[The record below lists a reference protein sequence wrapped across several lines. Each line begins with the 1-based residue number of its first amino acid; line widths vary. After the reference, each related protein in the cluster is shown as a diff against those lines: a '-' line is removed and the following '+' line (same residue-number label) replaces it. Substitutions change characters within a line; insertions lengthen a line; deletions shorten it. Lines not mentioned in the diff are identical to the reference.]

1 MKTIISYFVYRPLI
15 SNLLIVFLL
24 LAGSLSL
31 LFIKRESFPNVNLY
45 QVKISTI
52 FPGASPGDVEQK
64 ITIPIE
70 EKLRE
75 VAGFDSIRSIS
86 RNSESD
92 INIKIDIDNKNPDKV
107 VDDIRR
113 AVDKVNDLP
122 PQVRDKPLVIEQKS
136 SDFPILEIS
145 VYGGANEIELQT
157 NAKYIQDE
165 LRKVEGVGRVDAFAK
180 RKKEW
185 QVLVNP
191 TLKQKYSLGFSDIIS
206 AIAEKNVSIP
216 GGSINAEYTK
226 DIRVTGEFQEISEL
240 GKLPIR
246 ANESGNQIFIS
257 QIAKLKDTYEKE
269 RTIARTN
276 GYDAVNLLIIK
287 KEQADI
293 IRTIEKLNIKLESL
307 QRQVPETIKILE
319 LNNEGKKTTNRLNV
333 VISNSMQGLLLIF
346 IVLFIFFSLRD
357 SILTSL
363 SLPLSL
369 LGSLLFMPI
378 LDISFNLISML
389 GIIIS
394 LGMLVDNSIVIS
406 ENIYSYRMKGMSP
419 KDAAIQG
426 TSELVVPIVGS
437 YLTTVAAFIPMLSM
451 SGIMG
456 KFVIQIPLMVI
467 ITLTMSLF
475 ESFFLLPV
483 RIAKYGKIKSESRD
497 TVFQKLRGKLD
508 NFFETMIL
516 KFESLTRILVRRKYL
531 SLAVI
536 AIVFNSSLV
545 TLTLMKF
552 NLFPKEGIEQVMI
565 KAEFP
570 PHFTARET
578 LARLQY
584 LEPIL
589 DRIPKNEIIGYTVK
603 VGIQQTDSSDPLT
616 RVGEHL
622 GMVHLYFIPENE
634 RKRVTSQILGELEEE
649 IKKIPNAENV
659 FIEELINGPPI
670 GAAVTLAVEGKD
682 YKKLKEIS
690 TEIESYLASIQ
701 GVKNIADDYKKGRE
715 EIVLSLDSTKSA
727 TTGISV
733 ATTANFV
740 RSAFEGNE
748 ASRFRIGK
756 EEVRIKVQNDAQ
768 YRTSQ
773 DDIKKVSIIN
783 RYGLL
788 TPISSFVNI
797 RTEQGIEAL
806 LHFDYEKAITIT
818 ADVDEKIVTSG
829 MVNSSLMKQFADLEK
844 KYPGYSM
851 KFRGEQESTN
861 KSMASLASAGL
872 IAFFGIFAI
881 LALIFNNT
889 VKPIFI
895 IMSIPLGLVGV
906 IFGFLISNKS
916 LSFLAMIGIIGLAGV
931 IVNTSIVLVDC
942 IDELQKKGMDKYE
955 SLVKAASSRFRPI
968 ILTTITTMAGL
979 IPTAYGI
986 GGTDAMLV
994 PMTLALAWG
1003 LGFGTIGALF
1013 FIPTIFSIGYDFK
1026 AFLQRKFRMHYQKN

>member
-70 EKLRE
+70 ERLRE

-136 SDFPILEIS
+136 SDFPVLEIS
-145 VYGGANEIELQT
+145 VYGGANETELQT
-157 NAKYIQDE
+157 NAKFIQDE

-191 TLKQKYSLGFSDIIS
+191 SLKQKYSLGFSDIIS
-206 AIAEKNVSIP
+206 AIADKNVSIP

-240 GKLPIR
+240 DKLPIR

-257 QIAKLKDTYEKE
+257 QIARLKDTYEKE

-287 KEQADI
+287 KEQSDI
-293 IRTIEKLNIKLESL
+293 IRTVEKLKTKMESL
-307 QRQVPETIKILE
+307 QKQVPESIHILE
-319 LNNEGKKTTNRLNV
+319 LNNEGNKTTNRLNV
-333 VISNSMQGLLLIF
+333 VISNSIQGLALIF

-389 GIIIS
+389 GIIIA

-406 ENIYSYRMKGMSP
+406 ENIYSYRMKGMDP
-419 KDAAIQG
+419 EEAAIQG

-456 KFVIQIPLMVI
+456 KFVVQIPLMVI

-483 RIAKYGKIKSESRD
+483 RIARFGDIKSETTGTFFS
-497 TVFQKLRGKLD
+497 KLRGKLD
-508 NFFETMIL
+508 SFFESVIL

-578 LARLQY
+578 LTRLQY

-589 DRIPKNEIIGYTVK
+589 DRIPKKEIIGYTIK

-634 RKRVTSQILGELEEE
+634 RKRTTFQIMGELEAE

-682 YKKLKEIS
+682 YKKLKEIAA
-690 TEIESYLASIQ
+690 EIEAHLSSIQ

-715 EIVLSLDSTKSA
+715 EIILSLDSTKSA

-756 EEVRIKVQNDAQ
+756 DEVRIKVQNDAQ

-773 DDIKKVSIIN
+773 DDIKKVNIIN
-783 RYGLL
+783 RNGLL

-797 RTEQGIEAL
+797 RSEQGIEAL

-818 ADVDEKIVTSG
+818 ADVDEKVVTSG
-829 MVNSSLMKQFADLEK
+829 MVNGSLMKQFADIEK

-861 KSMASLASAGL
+861 KSMASLASAGI

-889 VKPIFI
+889 IKPVVILF
-895 IMSIPLGLVGV
+895 SIPLGLIGV

-955 SLVKAASSRFRPI
+955 SLAKAASSRFRPI

-1013 FIPTIFSIGYDFK
+1013 FIPTVFSIGYD
-1026 AFLQRKFRMHYQKN
+1026 LQDFMKRKFN

>member
-70 EKLRE
+70 ERLRE

-136 SDFPILEIS
+136 SDFPVLEIS
-145 VYGGANEIELQT
+145 VYGGANETELQT

-165 LRKVEGVGRVDAFAK
+165 LRKVEGVGRVDAFGK

-191 TLKQKYSLGFSDIIS
+191 LLKQKYSLGFSDIIS
-206 AIAEKNVSIP
+206 AIADKNVSIP

-226 DIRVTGEFQEISEL
+226 DIRVTGEFQEIGEL
-240 GKLPIR
+240 DKLPIR

-257 QIAKLKDTYEKE
+257 QIARLKDTYEKE

-287 KEQADI
+287 KEQSDI
-293 IRTIEKLNIKLESL
+293 IRTVEKLKTKMESL
-307 QRQVPETIKILE
+307 KKQVPESIHILE
-319 LNNEGKKTTNRLNV
+319 LNNEGNKTTDRLNV
-333 VISNSMQGLLLIF
+333 VISNSIQGLALIF

-389 GIIIS
+389 GIIIA

-406 ENIYSYRMKGMSP
+406 ENIYSYRMKGMAP
-419 KDAAIQG
+419 EEAAIQG

-456 KFVIQIPLMVI
+456 KFVVQIPLMVI

-483 RIAKYGKIKSESRD
+483 RIARFGDIKSETTGTFFS
-497 TVFQKLRGKLD
+497 KLRGKLD
-508 NFFETMIL
+508 SFFESVIL

-536 AIVFNSSLV
+536 ALVFNSSLV

-578 LARLQY
+578 LTRLQY

-589 DRIPKNEIIGYTVK
+589 DRIPKKEIIGYTIK

-634 RKRVTSQILGELEEE
+634 RKRTTFQIMGELEAE

-682 YKKLKEIS
+682 YKKLKEIAA
-690 TEIESYLASIQ
+690 EIEAHLSSIQ

-715 EIVLSLDSTKSA
+715 EIILSLDSTKSA

-756 EEVRIKVQNDAQ
+756 DEVRIKVQNDAQ

-773 DDIKKVSIIN
+773 DDIKKVNIIN
-783 RYGLL
+783 RNGLL

-797 RTEQGIEAL
+797 RSEQGIEAL

-818 ADVDEKIVTSG
+818 ADVDEKVVTSG
-829 MVNSSLMKQFADLEK
+829 MVNGSLMKQFADIEK

-861 KSMASLASAGL
+861 KSMASLASAGI

-889 VKPIFI
+889 IKPVVILF
-895 IMSIPLGLVGV
+895 SIPLGLIGV

-955 SLVKAASSRFRPI
+955 SLAKAASSRFRPI

-1013 FIPTIFSIGYDFK
+1013 FIPTVFSIGYDIQDFMK
-1026 AFLQRKFRMHYQKN
+1026 RKFN

>member
-70 EKLRE
+70 ERLRE

-136 SDFPILEIS
+136 SDFPVLEIS
-145 VYGGANEIELQT
+145 VYGGANETELQT

-165 LRKVEGVGRVDAFAK
+165 LRKVEGVGRVEAFAK

-191 TLKQKYSLGFSDIIS
+191 SLKQKYSLGFSDIIS
-206 AIAEKNVSIP
+206 AIADKNVSIP

-226 DIRVTGEFQEISEL
+226 DIRVTGEFQEIEEL

-257 QIAKLKDTYEKE
+257 QIARLKDTYEKE

-287 KEQADI
+287 KEQSDI
-293 IRTIEKLNIKLESL
+293 IRTVEKLKTKMESL
-307 QRQVPETIKILE
+307 KKQVPESIHILE
-319 LNNEGKKTTNRLNV
+319 LNNEGNKTTDRLNV
-333 VISNSMQGLLLIF
+333 VISNSIQGLALIF

-389 GIIIS
+389 GIIIA

-406 ENIYSYRMKGMSP
+406 ENIYSYRMKGMDP
-419 KDAAIQG
+419 EEAAIQG

-456 KFVIQIPLMVI
+456 KFVVQIPLMVI

-483 RIAKYGKIKSESRD
+483 RIARFGDIKSETTGTFFS
-497 TVFQKLRGKLD
+497 KLRGKLD
-508 NFFETMIL
+508 SFFESVIL

-578 LARLQY
+578 LTRLQY

-589 DRIPKNEIIGYTVK
+589 DRIPKKEIIGYTIK

-634 RKRVTSQILGELEEE
+634 RKRTTFQIMGELEAE

-682 YKKLKEIS
+682 YKKLKEIAA
-690 TEIESYLASIQ
+690 EIEAHLSSIQ

-715 EIVLSLDSTKSA
+715 EIILSLDSTKSA

-756 EEVRIKVQNDAQ
+756 DEVRIKVQNDAQ

-773 DDIKKVSIIN
+773 DDIKKVNIIN
-783 RYGLL
+783 RNGLL

-797 RTEQGIEAL
+797 RSEQGIEAL

-818 ADVDEKIVTSG
+818 ADVDEKVVTSG
-829 MVNSSLMKQFADLEK
+829 MVNGSLMKQFADIEK

-861 KSMASLASAGL
+861 KSMASLASAGI

-889 VKPIFI
+889 IKPVVILF
-895 IMSIPLGLVGV
+895 SIPLGLIGV

-955 SLVKAASSRFRPI
+955 SLAKAASSRFRPI

-1013 FIPTIFSIGYDFK
+1013 FIPTVFSIGYDMQDFMK
-1026 AFLQRKFRMHYQKN
+1026 KKFGR

>member
-1 MKTIISYFVYRPLI
+1 QI
-15 SNLLIVFLL
+15 
-24 LAGSLSL
+24 
-31 LFIKRESFPNVNLY
+31 RE
-45 QVKISTI
+45 
-52 FPGASPGDVEQK
+52 
-64 ITIPIE
+64 
-70 EKLRE
+70 
-75 VAGFDSIRSIS
+75 
-86 RNSESD
+86 
-92 INIKIDIDNKNPDKV
+92 
-107 VDDIRR
+107 
-113 AVDKVNDLP
+113 
-122 PQVRDKPLVIEQKS
+122 KPLVIEQKS
-136 SDFPILEIS
+136 SDFPVLEIS
-145 VYGGANEIELQT
+145 VYGGKDEIELQA
-157 NAKYIQDE
+157 NAKFIQDE

-191 TLKQKYSLGFSDIIS
+191 SSKQKYNVGFYDVIL
-206 AIAEKNVSIP
+206 AIAERNVSIP
-216 GGSINAEYTK
+216 GGSINAETTK
-226 DIRVTGEFQEISEL
+226 DIRVTGEFQEIGEL
-240 GKLPIR
+240 GKIPVR
-246 ANESGNQIFIS
+246 ANESGNQVFIS
-257 QIAKLKDTYEKE
+257 QIARLKDTYEKE

-276 GYDAVNLLIIK
+276 GHNAVNLLIIK

-293 IRTIEKLNIKLESL
+293 IRTIEKLNIKLQSIEK
-307 QRQVPETIKILE
+307 QIPETIHILE
-319 LNNEGKKTTNRLNV
+319 LNNEGKKTINRLNV
-333 VISNSMQGLLLIF
+333 VISNSVQGLILIF
-346 IVLFIFFSLRD
+346 IVLFVFFSLRD

-406 ENIYSYRMKGMSP
+406 ENIYNYRMKGMAP
-419 KDAAIQG
+419 KDAAIVG

-437 YLTTVAAFIPMLSM
+437 YLTTIAAFIPMLSM

-456 KFVIQIPLMVI
+456 KFVVQIPLMVI

-483 RIAKYGKIKSESRD
+483 RIAKYGKIKTEVRES
-497 TVFQKLRGKLD
+497 FFEKLRGKLD
-508 NFFETMIL
+508 LFFETMIL
-516 KFESLTRILVRRKYL
+516 KFESLTEKLVRRKYISL
-531 SLAVI
+531 SII
-536 AIVFNSSLV
+536 ASIFLSALV
-545 TLTLMKF
+545 TISLMKF
-552 NLFPKEGIEQVMI
+552 NLFPKEGIEQVII

-570 PHFTARET
+570 PYFTARET
-578 LARLQY
+578 LEKLQY

-589 DRIPKNEIIGYTVK
+589 DRIPKTEIIGYTVK
-603 VGIQQTDSSDPLT
+603 VGIQQTDSGDPLT

-634 RKRVTSQILGELEEE
+634 RKRTTSEIIGELEAE

-670 GAAVTLAVEGKD
+670 GAAVTVAVEGKD

-690 TEIESYLASIQ
+690 NEIKDFLQSMN

-715 EIVLSLDSTKSA
+715 EIVLTLDSERA
-727 TTGISV
+727 ARAGISV

-748 ASRFRIGK
+748 ASRFRLGK
-756 EEVRIKVQNDAQ
+756 DEVRIKVQNDAQ

-773 DDIKKVSIIN
+773 EDIKRVNIIN
-783 RYGLL
+783 RYGLF
-788 TPISSFVNI
+788 TPLASFVNI
-797 RTEQGIEAL
+797 KNEQGIEAL

-818 ADVDEKIVTSG
+818 ADVDEKIITSG
-829 MVNSSLMKQFADLEK
+829 MVNGSLAKQFGDLEK

-861 KSMASLASAGL
+861 KSMASLASAGI

-881 LALIFNNT
+881 LAIIFNNT
-889 VKPIFI
+889 VKPFFI

-942 IDELQKKGMDKYE
+942 IDELQKKGMDKYQ

-1026 AFLQRKFRMHYQKN
+1026 SFLQKQFRIYKGHEKT

>member
-45 QVKISTI
+45 QVKIATI

-70 EKLRE
+70 ERLRE

-136 SDFPILEIS
+136 SDFPVLEIS
-145 VYGGANEIELQT
+145 VYGGANETELQT

-165 LRKVEGVGRVDAFAK
+165 LRKVEGVGRVEAFAK

-191 TLKQKYSLGFSDIIS
+191 SLKQKYSLGFSDIIS
-206 AIAEKNVSIP
+206 AIADKNVSIP

-240 GKLPIR
+240 DKLPIR

-257 QIAKLKDTYEKE
+257 QIARLKDTYEKE

-287 KEQADI
+287 KEQSDI
-293 IRTIEKLNIKLESL
+293 IRTVAKLKTKMESL
-307 QRQVPETIKILE
+307 QKQVPDSIHILE
-319 LNNEGKKTTNRLNV
+319 LNNEGNKTTNRLNV
-333 VISNSMQGLLLIF
+333 VISNSIQGLALIF

-389 GIIIS
+389 GIIIA

-406 ENIYSYRMKGMSP
+406 ENIYSYRMKGMDP
-419 KDAAIQG
+419 EEAAIQG

-456 KFVIQIPLMVI
+456 KFVVQIPLMVI

-483 RIAKYGKIKSESRD
+483 RIARFGDIKSETTGTFFS
-497 TVFQKLRGKLD
+497 KLRGKLD
-508 NFFETMIL
+508 SFFESVIL

-578 LARLQY
+578 LNRLQY

-589 DRIPKNEIIGYTVK
+589 DRIPKKEIIGYTIK

-634 RKRVTSQILGELEEE
+634 RKRTTFQIMGELEAE

-682 YKKLKEIS
+682 YKKLKEIAA
-690 TEIESYLASIQ
+690 EIEAHLSSIQ

-715 EIVLSLDSTKSA
+715 EIILSLDSTKSA

-756 EEVRIKVQNDAQ
+756 DEVRIKVQNDAQ

-773 DDIKKVSIIN
+773 DDIKKVNIIN
-783 RYGLL
+783 RNGLL

-797 RTEQGIEAL
+797 RSEQGIEAL

-818 ADVDEKIVTSG
+818 ADVDEKVVTSG
-829 MVNSSLMKQFADLEK
+829 MVNGSLMKQFADIEK

-861 KSMASLASAGL
+861 KSMASLASAGI

-889 VKPIFI
+889 IKPVVILF
-895 IMSIPLGLVGV
+895 SIPLGLIGV

-955 SLVKAASSRFRPI
+955 SLAKAASSRFRPI

-1013 FIPTIFSIGYDFK
+1013 FIPTVFSIGYDMQEFMK
-1026 AFLQRKFRMHYQKN
+1026 RKFN

>member
-15 SNLLIVFLL
+15 ANLVIIFLF
-24 LAGSLSL
+24 LAGGLSL
-31 LFIKRESFPNVNLY
+31 LFIKREAFPNVNLY
-45 QVKISTI
+45 QVRISTI

-75 VAGFDSIRSIS
+75 VSGFDKVRSIS
-86 RNSESD
+86 RNSESE
-92 INIKIDIDNKNPDKV
+92 INVTVDIDHKDPDKV
-107 VDDIRR
+107 VADIRR
-113 AVDKVNDLP
+113 AVDQVTDLP

-136 SDFPILEIS
+136 SDFPVMEIS
-145 VYGGANEIELQT
+145 VYGGKDEIELQT
-157 NAKYIQDE
+157 NAKLIQDE
-165 LRKVEGVGRVDAFAK
+165 LRKVEGVARVDAFAK

-185 QVLVNP
+185 HVLVNP
-191 TLKQKYSLGFSDIIS
+191 SLKQKYSVGFSDIITS
-206 AIAEKNVSIP
+206 IMERNVSIP

-226 DIRVTGEFQEISEL
+226 DIRVSGEFTEITDL
-240 GKLPIR
+240 NKLPVR

-257 QIAKLKDTYEKE
+257 QIARLKDTYEKE
-269 RTIARTN
+269 RTLARTN

-287 KEQADI
+287 KEQSDI
-293 IRTIEKLNIKLESL
+293 IRTVNKLEEKIPNL
-307 QRQVPETIKILE
+307 KKQIPESIQILE
-319 LNNEGKKTTNRLNV
+319 LNNEGTKTVNRLNV
-333 VISNSMQGLLLIF
+333 VTSNSFQGLILIF
-346 IVLFIFFSLRD
+346 IVLFIFFSFRD
-357 SILTSL
+357 SVLTSL

-406 ENIYSYRMKGMSP
+406 ENIYTYKLKGMSSNE
-419 KDAAIQG
+419 AAIQG

-456 KFVIQIPLMVI
+456 KFIYQIPLMVI

-483 RIAKYGKIKSESRD
+483 RIAKYGKDKSKVKETFFGR
-497 TVFQKLRGKLD
+497 LRGKLD
-508 NFFETMIL
+508 VFFVNLIA
-516 KFESLTRILVRRKYL
+516 KFESFTRILIRRRY
-531 SLAVI
+531 
-536 AIVFNSSLV
+536 V
-545 TLTLMKF
+545 TLFVLFLIFVGSIFILTLMKF
-552 NLFPKEGIEQVMI
+552 NLFPKEGVEQVII

-570 PHFTARET
+570 PYFTARET
-578 LARLQY
+578 LARMQY
-584 LEPIL
+584 VEPIL
-589 DRIPKNEIIGYTVK
+589 NRIPKSEIIGYTVK
-603 VGIQQTDSSDPLT
+603 IGVQQTDPLA

-634 RKRVTSQILGELEEE
+634 RKRTTSEILAELEDE
-649 IKKIPNAENV
+649 IKKIPNAETV
-659 FIEELINGPPI
+659 FVEELINGPPI
-670 GAAVTLAVEGKD
+670 GAAVTVAVEGKD
-682 YKKLKEIS
+682 YKTLKVIS
-690 TEIESYLASIQ
+690 KEVQDFLASMQ

-715 EIVLSLDSTKSA
+715 EIIIALDSAKSA
-727 TTGISV
+727 ATGISV

-756 EEVRIKVQNDAQ
+756 EEVRIKVLNDDQYRMSQNDIN
-768 YRTSQ
+768 R
-773 DDIKKVSIIN
+773 VNIIN

-788 TPISSFVNI
+788 TPISSIVNI
-797 RTEQGIEAL
+797 RSEQGIEAL
-806 LHFDYEKAITIT
+806 LHFDFEKAITIT
-818 ADVDEKIVTSG
+818 ANVDEKVTTSG
-829 MVNSSLMKQFADLEK
+829 IVNGKMIDKFKDIES

-851 KFRGEQESTN
+851 KFRGEEADTN
-861 KSMASLASAGL
+861 KSMASLASAG
-872 IAFFGIFAI
+872 IVAMFGIFAI

-889 VKPIFI
+889 LKPIFI
-895 IMSIPLGLVGV
+895 IMSIPLGLIGV

-931 IVNTSIVLVDC
+931 IVNTSIVLVDF

-955 SLVKAASSRFRPI
+955 ALVKAASGRFRPI
-968 ILTTITTMAGL
+968 ILTTFTTMAGL
-979 IPTAYGI
+979 IPTAYSI
-986 GGTDAMLV
+986 GGSDPVLI

-1003 LGFGTIGALF
+1003 LGFGTIGALI
-1013 FIPTIFSIGYDFK
+1013 FIPTIFSIGYDIRDRIRN
-1026 AFLQRKFRMHYQKN
+1026 LRKKNIT

>member
-70 EKLRE
+70 ERLRE

-136 SDFPILEIS
+136 SDFPVLEIS
-145 VYGGANEIELQT
+145 VYGGANETELQT

-165 LRKVEGVGRVDAFAK
+165 LRKVEGVGRVEAFAK

-191 TLKQKYSLGFSDIIS
+191 SLKQKYSLGFSDIIS
-206 AIAEKNVSIP
+206 AIADKNVSIP

-226 DIRVTGEFQEISEL
+226 DIRVTGEFQEIEEL

-257 QIAKLKDTYEKE
+257 QIARLKDTYEKE

-287 KEQADI
+287 KEQSDI
-293 IRTIEKLNIKLESL
+293 IRTVAKLKTKMESL
-307 QRQVPETIKILE
+307 QKQVPESIHILE
-319 LNNEGKKTTNRLNV
+319 LNNEGNKTTNRLNV
-333 VISNSMQGLLLIF
+333 VISNSIQGLALIF

-369 LGSLLFMPI
+369 LGTLLFMPI

-389 GIIIS
+389 GIIIA

-406 ENIYSYRMKGMSP
+406 ENIYSYRMKGMDP
-419 KDAAIQG
+419 EEAAIQG

-456 KFVIQIPLMVI
+456 KFVVQIPLMVI

-483 RIAKYGKIKSESRD
+483 RIARFGDIKSETTGTFFS
-497 TVFQKLRGKLD
+497 KLRGKLD
-508 NFFETMIL
+508 SFFESVIL

-578 LARLQY
+578 LTRLQY

-589 DRIPKNEIIGYTVK
+589 DRIPKKEIIGYTIK

-634 RKRVTSQILGELEEE
+634 RKRTTFQIMGELEAE

-682 YKKLKEIS
+682 YKKLKEIAA
-690 TEIESYLASIQ
+690 EIEAHLSSIQ

-715 EIVLSLDSTKSA
+715 EIILSLDSTKSA

-756 EEVRIKVQNDAQ
+756 DEVRIKVQNDAQ

-773 DDIKKVSIIN
+773 DDIKKVNIIN
-783 RYGLL
+783 RNGLL

-797 RTEQGIEAL
+797 RSEQGIEAL

-818 ADVDEKIVTSG
+818 ADVDEKVVTSG
-829 MVNSSLMKQFADLEK
+829 MVNGSLMKQFADIEK

-861 KSMASLASAGL
+861 KSMASLASAGI

-889 VKPIFI
+889 IKPVVILF
-895 IMSIPLGLVGV
+895 SIPLGLIGV

-955 SLVKAASSRFRPI
+955 SLAKAASSRFRPI

-1013 FIPTIFSIGYDFK
+1013 FIPTVFSIGYD
-1026 AFLQRKFRMHYQKN
+1026 LQDFMKRKFN

>member
-70 EKLRE
+70 ERLRE

-136 SDFPILEIS
+136 SDFPVLEIS
-145 VYGGANEIELQT
+145 VYGGANETELQT
-157 NAKYIQDE
+157 NAKFIQDE

-191 TLKQKYSLGFSDIIS
+191 SLKQKYSLGFSDIIS
-206 AIAEKNVSIP
+206 AIADKNVSIP

-240 GKLPIR
+240 DKLPIR

-257 QIAKLKDTYEKE
+257 QIARLKDTYEKE

-287 KEQADI
+287 KEQSDI
-293 IRTIEKLNIKLESL
+293 IRTVAKLKTKMESL
-307 QRQVPETIKILE
+307 QKQVPDSIHILE
-319 LNNEGKKTTNRLNV
+319 LNNEGNKTTNRLNV
-333 VISNSMQGLLLIF
+333 VISNSIQGLALIF

-389 GIIIS
+389 GIIIA

-406 ENIYSYRMKGMSP
+406 ENIYSYRMKGMDP
-419 KDAAIQG
+419 EEAAIQG

-456 KFVIQIPLMVI
+456 KFVVQIPLMVI

-483 RIAKYGKIKSESRD
+483 RIARFGDIKSETTGTFFS
-497 TVFQKLRGKLD
+497 KLRGKLD
-508 NFFETMIL
+508 SFFESVIL

-578 LARLQY
+578 LTRLQY

-589 DRIPKNEIIGYTVK
+589 DRIPKKEIIGYTIK

-634 RKRVTSQILGELEEE
+634 RKRTTFQIMGELEAE

-682 YKKLKEIS
+682 YKKLKEIAA
-690 TEIESYLASIQ
+690 EIEAHLSSIQ

-715 EIVLSLDSTKSA
+715 EIILSLDSTKSA

-756 EEVRIKVQNDAQ
+756 DEVRIKVQNDAQ

-773 DDIKKVSIIN
+773 DDIKKVNIIN
-783 RYGLL
+783 RNGLL

-797 RTEQGIEAL
+797 RSEQGIEAL

-818 ADVDEKIVTSG
+818 ADVDEKVVTSG
-829 MVNSSLMKQFADLEK
+829 MVNGSLMKQFADIEK

-861 KSMASLASAGL
+861 KSMASLASAGI

-889 VKPIFI
+889 IKPVVILF
-895 IMSIPLGLVGV
+895 SIPLGLIGV

-955 SLVKAASSRFRPI
+955 SLAKAASSRFRPI

-1013 FIPTIFSIGYDFK
+1013 FIPTVFSIGYD
-1026 AFLQRKFRMHYQKN
+1026 LQDFMKRKFN

>member
-70 EKLRE
+70 ERLRE

-122 PQVRDKPLVIEQKS
+122 QQVRDKPLVIEQKS
-136 SDFPILEIS
+136 SDFPVLEIS
-145 VYGGANEIELQT
+145 VYGGANETELQT
-157 NAKYIQDE
+157 NAKFIQDE

-191 TLKQKYSLGFSDIIS
+191 SLKQKYSLGFSDIIS
-206 AIAEKNVSIP
+206 AIADKNVSIP

-240 GKLPIR
+240 DKLPIR

-257 QIAKLKDTYEKE
+257 QIARLKDTYEKE

-287 KEQADI
+287 KEQSDI
-293 IRTIEKLNIKLESL
+293 IRTVEKLKTKMESL
-307 QRQVPETIKILE
+307 QKQVPESIHILE
-319 LNNEGKKTTNRLNV
+319 LNNEGNKTTNRLNV
-333 VISNSMQGLLLIF
+333 VISNSIQGLALIF

-389 GIIIS
+389 GIIIA

-406 ENIYSYRMKGMSP
+406 ENIYSYRMKGMDP
-419 KDAAIQG
+419 EEAAIQG

-456 KFVIQIPLMVI
+456 KFVVQIPLMVI

-483 RIAKYGKIKSESRD
+483 RIARFGDIKSETTGTFFS
-497 TVFQKLRGKLD
+497 KLRVKLD
-508 NFFETMIL
+508 SFFESVIL

-578 LARLQY
+578 LTRLQY

-589 DRIPKNEIIGYTVK
+589 DRIPKKEIIGYTIK

-634 RKRVTSQILGELEEE
+634 RKRTTFQIMGELEAE

-682 YKKLKEIS
+682 YKKLKEIAA
-690 TEIESYLASIQ
+690 EIEAHLSSIQ

-715 EIVLSLDSTKSA
+715 EIILSLDSTKSA

-756 EEVRIKVQNDAQ
+756 DEVRIKVQNDAQ

-773 DDIKKVSIIN
+773 DDIKKVNIIN
-783 RYGLL
+783 RNGLL

-797 RTEQGIEAL
+797 RSEQGIEAL

-818 ADVDEKIVTSG
+818 ADVDEKVVTSG
-829 MVNSSLMKQFADLEK
+829 MVNGSLMKQFADIEK

-861 KSMASLASAGL
+861 KSMASLASAGI

-889 VKPIFI
+889 IKPVVILF
-895 IMSIPLGLVGV
+895 SIPLGLIGV

-916 LSFLAMIGIIGLAGV
+916 LSFIAMIGIIGLAGV

-955 SLVKAASSRFRPI
+955 SLAKAASSRFRPI

-1013 FIPTIFSIGYDFK
+1013 FIPTVFSIGYDLQ
-1026 AFLQRKFRMHYQKN
+1026 AFMKRKFN

>member
-15 SNLLIVFLL
+15 SNLVIVFLL

-45 QVKISTI
+45 QVKVSTI

-122 PQVRDKPLVIEQKS
+122 TQVRDKPLVIEQKS
-136 SDFPILEIS
+136 SDFPVLEIS
-145 VYGGANEIELQT
+145 VYGGKDEIELQT
-157 NAKYIQDE
+157 NAKFIQDE
-165 LRKVEGVGRVDAFAK
+165 LRKVEGVGRVDAFGK

-191 TLKQKYSLGFSDIIS
+191 SLKQKYSLGFYDIIS

-246 ANESGNQIFIS
+246 ANESGNQVFIS
-257 QIAKLKDTYEKE
+257 QIARLKDTYEKE

-287 KEQADI
+287 KEQSDI
-293 IRTIEKLNIKLESL
+293 IRTIEKLKIKIESL
-307 QRQVPETIKILE
+307 QKQVPDSIHILE
-319 LNNEGKKTTNRLNV
+319 LNNEGSKTTNRLNV
-333 VISNSMQGLLLIF
+333 VISNSMQGLALIF
-346 IVLFIFFSLRD
+346 VVLFIFFSLRD

-378 LDISFNLISML
+378 FDISFNLISML

-406 ENIYSYRMKGMSP
+406 ENIYSYRMKGMP
-419 KDAAIQG
+419 AKEAAILG
-426 TSELVVPIVGS
+426 TSELVTPIVGS
-437 YLTTVAAFIPMLSM
+437 YLTTIAAFIPMLSM

-456 KFVIQIPLMVI
+456 KFIVQIPLMVI

-483 RIAKYGKIKSESRD
+483 RIAKYGKVKSETRE
-497 TVFQKLRGKLD
+497 TFFARLRGKLD
-508 NFFETMIL
+508 HFFESMIL
-516 KFESLTRILVRRKYL
+516 KFESLTRVLVKRKYI
-531 SLAVI
+531 SLAAI
-536 AIVFNSSLV
+536 ALVFMSSLV

-552 NLFPKEGIEQVMI
+552 NLFPKEGVEQVII

-578 LARLQY
+578 LIRLQY

-589 DRIPKNEIIGYTVK
+589 NKIPKNEIIGYTVK
-603 VGIQQTDSSDPLT
+603 VGIQQTDSGDPLT

-634 RKRVTSQILGELEEE
+634 RKRITSEIIGELEEE

-682 YKKLKEIS
+682 YKKLKEIAA
-690 TEIESYLASIQ
+690 EIEDYLTSIK

-715 EIVLSLDSTKSA
+715 EIILSLDSTKSA

-773 DDIKKVSIIN
+773 DDIKKVNIIN

-797 RTEQGIEAL
+797 KTEQGIEAL

-818 ADVDEKIVTSG
+818 ADVDEKVVTSG
-829 MVNSSLMKQFADLEK
+829 MVNGNLLKQFIDLEK

-889 VKPIFI
+889 IKPIFI

-942 IDELQKKGMDKYE
+942 IDELQKKGVDKYE

-986 GGTDAMLV
+986 GGTDPMLV

-1013 FIPTIFSIGYDFK
+1013 FIPTIFSIGYDLRAFMQRSFK
-1026 AFLQRKFRMHYQKN
+1026 RYSLTK

>member
-70 EKLRE
+70 ERLRE

-136 SDFPILEIS
+136 SDFPVLEIS
-145 VYGGANEIELQT
+145 VYGGANETELQT

-165 LRKVEGVGRVDAFAK
+165 LRKVEGVGRVEAFAK

-191 TLKQKYSLGFSDIIS
+191 SLKQKYSLGFSDIIS
-206 AIAEKNVSIP
+206 AIADKNVSIP

-226 DIRVTGEFQEISEL
+226 DIRVTGEFQEIEEL

-257 QIAKLKDTYEKE
+257 QIARLKDTYEKE

-287 KEQADI
+287 KEQSDI
-293 IRTIEKLNIKLESL
+293 IRTVAKLKTKMESL
-307 QRQVPETIKILE
+307 QKQVPESIHILE
-319 LNNEGKKTTNRLNV
+319 LNNEGNKTTNRLNV
-333 VISNSMQGLLLIF
+333 VISNSIQGLALIF

-389 GIIIS
+389 GIIIA

-406 ENIYSYRMKGMSP
+406 ENIYSYRMKGMDP
-419 KDAAIQG
+419 EEAAIQG

-456 KFVIQIPLMVI
+456 KFVVQIPLMVI

-483 RIAKYGKIKSESRD
+483 RIARFGDIKSETTGTFFS
-497 TVFQKLRGKLD
+497 KLRGKLD
-508 NFFETMIL
+508 SFFESVIL

-578 LARLQY
+578 LTRLQY

-589 DRIPKNEIIGYTVK
+589 DRIPKKEIIGYTIK

-634 RKRVTSQILGELEEE
+634 RKRTTFQIMGELEAE

-682 YKKLKEIS
+682 YKKLKEIAA
-690 TEIESYLASIQ
+690 EIEAHLSSIQ

-715 EIVLSLDSTKSA
+715 EIILSLDSTKSA

-756 EEVRIKVQNDAQ
+756 DEVRIKVQNDAQ

-773 DDIKKVSIIN
+773 DDIKKVNIIN
-783 RYGLL
+783 RNGLL

-797 RTEQGIEAL
+797 RSEQGIEAL

-818 ADVDEKIVTSG
+818 ADVDEKVVTSG
-829 MVNSSLMKQFADLEK
+829 MVNGSLMKQFADIEK

-861 KSMASLASAGL
+861 KSMASLASAGI

-889 VKPIFI
+889 IKPVVILF
-895 IMSIPLGLVGV
+895 SIPLGLIGV

-955 SLVKAASSRFRPI
+955 SLAKAASSRFRPI

-1013 FIPTIFSIGYDFK
+1013 FIPTVFSIGYD
-1026 AFLQRKFRMHYQKN
+1026 LQDFMKRKFN